1 MGSALPSVSSHSG
14 KCQGI
19 ELLYM
24 RIGIS
29 QLHLS
34 ITISAHPQ
42 CAWKHKAHMQER
54 RALATFLTMNLMP
67 ST

>member
-1 MGSALPSVSSHSG
+1 MGGALPSVSRHSG

-29 QLHLS
+29 QLHQS
-34 ITISAHPQ
+34 IKISAHPQ
-42 CAWKHKAHMQER
+42 CAWKHKAHMRER
-54 RALATFLTMNLMP
+54 RALAAFLTMNLMQ